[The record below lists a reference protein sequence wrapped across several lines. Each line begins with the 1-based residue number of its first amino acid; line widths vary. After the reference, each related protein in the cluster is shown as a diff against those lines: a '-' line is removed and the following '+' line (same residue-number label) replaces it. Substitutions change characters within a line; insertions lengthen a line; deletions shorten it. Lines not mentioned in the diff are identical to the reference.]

1 MLYINRTMERT
12 RRIVNAPKR
21 LIAEDEVPAKPKKS
35 NAKSTKRILDLDLS
49 TLPPSQDR
57 KFSENWGTAENP
69 FWAKHFYNPDDNTTK
84 LYQEATETLG
94 SLLPAN
100 FHLYPD
106 VEGAFGLANL
116 ELKPE
121 FIRQMKRIPLF
132 SKLQNGDY
140 EIASSNSDGNISA
153 TIKFFRNNLPSFEKF
168 KNQDDI
174 SWVIQYHR
182 QLTAEILQ
190 FYGNKEKPRVATIR
204 SRFNAITRI
213 FRIAYE
219 TKNYELYDKYSSVVI
234 FLGQHFEDNEH
245 NNELDDI
252 EIKKFVSFDVVL
264 ELQKELQRRFDEIP
278 NKSSTR
284 AYDLNQDLLLIS
296 LYSLIPPLRNEV
308 KSLKFTRT
316 VKRNE
321 DWIYLRG
328 DAVILDLN
336 EDKKRHGSI
345 YFNLTNQAPEL
356 ARLLQQSYELYP
368 RLYVFTYYKK
378 YPDVSQQATPQAL
391 DDRLLKLFAFT
402 GKMVSV
408 NSLRSSYVS
417 YRNSEAIKNGRQLTV
432 NDKNEIAKRMR
443 TSRKYL
449 DEAYLKI
456 FPMTTQ
462 GTAEQRIVIPR
473 ETVEVLPAYER
484 QLERNKRY
492 YDNNKEQVLKKQKE
506 YKANKPLYDKARIR
520 QLHSLNTM
528 PNYYDKMRQQTKDK
542 YNFIF
547 ENGRWI

>member
-1 MLYINRTMERT
+1 
-12 RRIVNAPKR
+12 
-21 LIAEDEVPAKPKKS
+21 
-35 NAKSTKRILDLDLS
+35 
-49 TLPPSQDR
+49 
-57 KFSENWGTAENP
+57 
-69 FWAKHFYNPDDNTTK
+69 
-84 LYQEATETLG
+84 
-94 SLLPAN
+94 
-100 FHLYPD
+100 
-106 VEGAFGLANL
+106 
-116 ELKPE
+116 
-121 FIRQMKRIPLF
+121 MKRIPLI

-140 EIASSNSDGNISA
+140 EIATSNSDGNISA

-174 SWVIQYHR
+174 SWAIQYHR
-182 QLTAEILQ
+182 QLTAEIFQ
-190 FYGNKEKPRVATIR
+190 FYANKEKPRVATIR

-219 TKNYELYDKYSSVVI
+219 TKNYEMYDKYSSVVI
-234 FLGQHFEDNEH
+234 FEDDEY

-264 ELQKELQRRFDEIP
+264 ELQKELQRRFEEIP
-278 NKSSTR
+278 NKLTTK
-284 AYDLNQDLLLIS
+284 AFDLNQDLLLIS
-296 LYSLIPPLRNEV
+296 LYSLIPPIRNEI

-316 VKRNE
+316 VKRKE
-321 DWIYLRG
+321 DWIYFRG
-328 DAVILDLN
+328 DAIFLDLN
-336 EDKKRHGSI
+336 EDKKRHDSI
-345 YFNLTNQAPEL
+345 YFNLTNVAPEL
-356 ARLLQQSYELYP
+356 ARILQQSYELYP
-368 RLYVFTYYKK
+368 RLYVFTCYKK
-378 YPDVSQQATPQAL
+378 FLDVSQQATQQAL

-432 NDKNEIAKRMR
+432 NDKKEIAERMR

-456 FPMTTQ
+456 FPITTQ
-462 GTAEQRIVIPR
+462 GTAEQRIIIPR

-520 QLHSLNTM
+520 QLHTLNTM
-528 PNYYDKMRQQTKDK
+528 PDYYDKMRQQTKDK
-542 YNFIF
+542 YDFIF
-547 ENGRWI
+547 ENGKWI